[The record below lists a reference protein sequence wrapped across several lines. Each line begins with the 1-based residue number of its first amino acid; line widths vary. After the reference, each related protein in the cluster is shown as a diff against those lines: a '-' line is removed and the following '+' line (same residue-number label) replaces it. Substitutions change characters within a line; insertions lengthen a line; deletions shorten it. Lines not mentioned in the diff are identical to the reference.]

1 MRNDIFIKIALGKIH
16 PPPLALI
23 PVFFDVSEIVDR
35 TCIVSL
41 PRTINSDDPYAR
53 GAN

>member
-1 MRNDIFIKIALGKIH
+1 MTYLLKLHLGKYT
-16 PPPLALI
+16 PPLALI